1 MEMSNFYS
9 PKPKE
14 QGYFYHVEIQEQVQL
29 TYEQYL
35 TQENRGKEVCTSDPD
50 DDTDYQKINWYKDTR
65 TSFANKEWDELVKE
79 IRNTF
84 KRYGNVMLQQKEN
97 GTHYVYY
104 FGRTLWL
111 KEKVLK
117 RASIFI
123 THKAIIEMNQ
133 EKFMDDL
140 TRIDS
145 KRLKEEQPELY
156 KQYTKESKSRKFTVK

>member
-1 MEMSNFYS
+1 MSNFYS

-35 TQENRGKEVCTSDPD
+35 IEKNRGKAICTSDPD
-50 DDTDYQKINWYKDTR
+50 DNTDYQKITWYNDTK
-65 TSFANKEWDELVKE
+65 TSFANKEWNDLVKE

-97 GTHYVYY
+97 GTYYVYY

-111 KEKVLK
+111 KEKALK

-123 THKAIIEMNQ
+123 THSAIIDMNQ
-133 EKFMDDL
+133 EKFMNDL
-140 TRIDS
+140 TRIG
-145 KRLKEEQPELY
+145 RWENN
-156 KQYTKESKSRKFTVK
+156 